1 MCWVKKGLI
10 YNADGE
16 SDWDKYGFMTPCP
29 ILLNNGVIRI
39 YGGVRDDEGVS
50 RIAYID
56 VDSNKPSKIINKSTK
71 PVLDIGEDGMFDENG
86 VILGD
91 VVILPDGNIRM
102 YYVGFQLGVK
112 HKFSA
117 FSGVAESTDGGETF
131 KRLKR
136 SPVLDRSENSLF
148 ISAIHTARFE
158 SGVWKIWYATGN
170 GWRYI
175 DGKPYP
181 EYEIRYIESVDGIG
195 FDQSKSKLCILPE
208 GDEYRI
214 GRPRVTRVD
223 NGYIMR
229 FTYDTLSKEYTAGRA
244 FSKDGLIWER
254 EYKPNPELNKGTE
267 GWDSEMA
274 CYLSYLSSGN
284 CEYLFYNGNNMGA
297 TGVGYAVRTLK
308 GSL

>member
-1 MCWVKKGLI
+1 MSWVKKGLI
-10 YNADGE
+10 YTAGGE
-16 SDWDKYGFMTPCP
+16 FDWNKFGFMTPCP
-29 ILLNNGVIRI
+29 VLMSDDVIRI
-39 YGGVRDDEGVS
+39 YGGVRDNEGVS
-50 RIAYID
+50 RIAYVD
-56 VDSNKPSKIINKSTK
+56 VDANNPNKVINKSAQ

-91 VVILPDGNIRM
+91 VIRLSNGNIRM

-117 FSGVAESTDGGETF
+117 FSGVAESSDDGETF
-131 KRLKR
+131 KRLKN

-148 ISAIHTARFE
+148 ISAIHTAIFE
-158 SGVWKIWYATGN
+158 NGVWRIWYATGN

-181 EYEIRYIESVDGIG
+181 EYEIRYIESVDGIS

-208 GDEYRI
+208 DDEYRI
-214 GRPRVTRVD
+214 GRPRVTKTD

-229 FTYDTLSKEYTAGRA
+229 FTYDTLAKEYTAGRA
-244 FSKDGLIWER
+244 FSSDGLTWER
-254 EYKPNPELNKGTE
+254 EYKPNPEIQKGFE
-267 GWDSEMA
+267 EWDSEMA
-274 CYLSYLSSGN
+274 CYLSYLSSGDH
-284 CEYLFYNGNNMGA
+284 EYLFYNGNDMGA
-297 TGVGYAVRTLK
+297 TGVGYAIKRSK